1 MDYDFDRTLRQ
12 GYAPLSFLPFCD
24 IIVENYYTRERRRK
38 LQRSGLSF
46 GDGFQF
52 GCGFM
57 VAVLI
62 FWIVLSIVMAIIA
75 LVFGLFAGQAL
86 PDLLQG
92 GQLIFPLFF
101 V

>member
-1 MDYDFDRTLRQ
+1 MQ
-12 GYAPLSFLPFCD
+12 
-24 IIVENYYTRERRRK
+24 K
-38 LQRSGLSF
+38 SGLTF

-62 FWIVLSIVMAIIA
+62 FWIVMSILLAIIG
-75 LVFGLFAGQAL
+75 LILGLFTSQAL
-86 PDLLQG
+86 PDLLG
-92 GQLIFPLFF
+92 SQLILPLFF